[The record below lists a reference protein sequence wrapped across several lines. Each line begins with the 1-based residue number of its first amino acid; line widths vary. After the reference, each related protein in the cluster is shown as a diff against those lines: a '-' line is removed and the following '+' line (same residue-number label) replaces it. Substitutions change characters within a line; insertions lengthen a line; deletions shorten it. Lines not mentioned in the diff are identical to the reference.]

1 MAHSAKSI
9 EIIMGS
15 TKSQAPND
23 KQAPMNE
30 IPKSKPNR
38 FGYWRLGIGIY
49 LGFGI
54 CDLGF

>member
-1 MAHSAKSI
+1 
-9 EIIMGS
+9 MGS

-38 FGYWRLGIGIY
+38 LGYWRLGIGIY